1 MGAGT
6 LSRRLRLAYRGT
18 VIRRLLPLV
27 LVLAALSG
35 PGAEEEPRRLVF
47 SGRSDEGEVWA
58 NVGLTMLRLDED
70 YLPMVVAVV
79 NRAAQPVVVDR
90 DAIRL
95 VGPDGLRYPMP
106 TIRELRRNYGK
117 LGLDT
122 RAASA
127 AGIPWELW
135 VRDRKLVESNF
146 FPDLMRSRRGIAIDE
161 VSLGTGL
168 AMVDRVYFA
177 RPPGLGIGTPFLLEV
192 APVGWQAPIRV
203 GIVLR

>member
-1 MGAGT
+1 M
-6 LSRRLRLAYRGT
+6 
-18 VIRRLLPLV
+18 
-27 LVLAALSG
+27 LVLAALAG
-35 PGAEEEPRRLVF
+35 PAAEEEPRRLVF
-47 SGRSDEGEVWA
+47 TGRSDEGEVWA
-58 NVGLTMLRLDED
+58 NVALTALRLDED

-79 NRAAQPVVVDR
+79 NRAPEPVVVDR
-90 DAIRL
+90 DTIRL

-106 TIRELRRNYGK
+106 TLRELRRNYGR

-135 VRDRKLVESNF
+135 ARDRRLVESNF
-146 FPDLMRSRRGIAIDE
+146 FPDLMSSRRGIAIDE

-177 RPPGLGIGTPFLLEV
+177 RPPGLVVGTPFLLEV
-192 APVGWQAPIRV
+192 APEGWRAPIRV
-203 GIVLR
+203 GIVLG

>member
-1 MGAGT
+1 M
-6 LSRRLRLAYRGT
+6 
-18 VIRRLLPLV
+18 IRRLLPLV

-47 SGRSDEGEVWA
+47 TGRSDEGEVWA
-58 NVGLTMLRLDED
+58 NVALATLRLEED

-79 NRAAQPVVVDR
+79 NRAAEPVVVDR

-106 TIRELRRNYGK
+106 TVRELRRNYGK

-135 VRDRKLVESNF
+135 ARDRRLVESNF

-161 VSLGTGL
+161 VSLGTGF

-177 RPPGLGIGTPFLLEV
+177 RPPGLGAGTPFLLEV
-192 APVGWQAPIRV
+192 APDGWQAPIRV